1 MYRFQRP
8 RYNGKVVATIDDF
21 NIAVEIWLAISATNI
36 LQISETEKSILT
48 VLRDSKLTQNQIA
61 ERVGITVGRVS
72 QILHGRRD
80 RKGYEYGLLDKIK
93 GLSVE
98 NITIEKPDGEGSRT
112 TKVLSYSYKDEKG
125 FTSDLPEMV
134 KLNEA
139 VYDEIMGKLRQS
151 DEFEDYH

>member
-1 MYRFQRP
+1 M
-8 RYNGKVVATIDDF
+8 
-21 NIAVEIWLAISATNI
+21 
-36 LQISETEKSILT
+36 
-48 VLRDSKLTQNQIA
+48 LRDSKLTQNQIA

-98 NITIEKPDGEGSRT
+98 NITIEKPDGEGTRT